1 VKHRQI
7 KSPRSSNPDADLN
20 LFPVFFNLQGRRC
33 VVAGGGPVA
42 QRKAG
47 QLLECG
53 ARVLIVSPSA
63 TQQIKAW
70 SSEGQLIWR
79 RHAWTREHAAGAF
92 MVFAATSSSRT
103 NRIIAATCREKGI
116 LVTVADNPE
125 LCDFMV
131 PAVLRRKALSVA
143 ISTRGN
149 SPMLARKI
157 RGELEQ
163 ILTDA
168 HGEFVDLLGALR
180 RKLRQSVPDARQR
193 RKIFETIADSDILAL
208 LKAGKRTEAK
218 RRVRQCILSSQ
229 D

>member
-1 VKHRQI
+1 M
-7 KSPRSSNPDADLN
+7 SGADTDHN
-20 LFPVFFNLQGRRC
+20 LFPVFFNLKGRRC
-33 VVAGGGPVA
+33 VIAGGGLVA

-53 ARVLIVSPSA
+53 ARVSIVSPSV

-70 SSEGQLIWR
+70 HAEGQLTWC
-79 RHAWTREHAAGAF
+79 RHAWTREYIAGAF

-103 NRIIAATCREKGI
+103 NRSIAATCRQQGI
-116 LVTVADNPE
+116 SVTVADNPE
-125 LCDFMV
+125 LCDFIV
-131 PAVLRRKALSVA
+131 PAVLRRKALAVA

-157 RGELEQ
+157 RTELEQ

-168 HGEFVDLLGALR
+168 HGEFVDILGGLR
-180 RKLRQSVPDARQR
+180 RRLRRSVPDARRR
-193 RKIFETIADSDILAL
+193 RKIFETIVDSDILAL
-208 LKAGKRTEAK
+208 LKAGKRNEAEK
-218 RRVRQCILSSQ
+218 QVRQCILSSQ